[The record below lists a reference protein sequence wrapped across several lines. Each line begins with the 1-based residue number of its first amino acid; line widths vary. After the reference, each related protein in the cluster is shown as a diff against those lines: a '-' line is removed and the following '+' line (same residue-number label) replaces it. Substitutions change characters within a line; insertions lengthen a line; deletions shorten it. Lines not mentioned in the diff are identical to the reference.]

1 MSALTRPNNVWKL
14 AEAKNKLSEVVN
26 RTISEG
32 RQEIHRRD
40 DVVVV
45 ISKDE
50 LDKLE
55 GKKDAYD
62 FNEHL
67 LSFPAVDVDGEK
79 SLTEI
84 ILEGRKWFREY
95 DK

>member
-1 MSALTRPNNVWKL
+1 MSSAPKNRRVWKFT
-14 AEAKNKLSEVVN
+14 EAKNNLSEVVN

-40 DVVVV
+40 EVVVM

-50 LDKLE
+50 LDRIE
-55 GKKDAYD
+55 GKPEEYSFTD
-62 FNEHL
+62 HL
-67 LSFPAVDVDGEK
+67 LAFPKEEEGDP

-84 ILEGRKWFREY
+84 ILEGRRWFKEY

>member
-1 MSALTRPNNVWKL
+1 MSAVSKPQKVWKL

-26 RTISEG
+26 KTISEG

-40 DVVVV
+40 DVVVM

-50 LDKLE
+50 LQEIE
-55 GKKDAYD
+55 GKGQKQSLADLLLAIPKDV
-62 FNEHL
+62 
-67 LSFPAVDVDGEK
+67 PGEP

-84 ILEGRKWFREY
+84 MLEGREGEY